1 MTRKLVCLFA
11 LLLTMIGCKENNKE
25 VDHKYTN
32 ALINETSP
40 YLLQH
45 AHNPV
50 NWKAWNPEVLEKAK
64 KENKPL
70 LISIGYAACHWC
82 HVMEDECFE
91 DEAVAKMMNENF
103 INIKIDREERPDVDQ
118 IYMDAIQMMTGN
130 GGWPLNIVAL
140 PDGRPFWGATY
151 LPKENWTKSLE
162 KLIELYST
170 DREKVEEY
178 ATSLERG
185 IKAINLVEI
194 NTANTS
200 FTLDSLQ
207 HSIGKW
213 TSYFD
218 TYLGGY
224 QSAPKFMMPNNLDFL
239 MHYAISE
246 KKDSI
251 MDYVNTS
258 LTRMAY
264 GGIFDPIDGGFSR
277 YSVDTKWHIP
287 HFEKMLYDN
296 GQLTS
301 LYAKAYAISKN
312 PLYKEVVEKTVGFV
326 KSELL
331 DENGGF
337 YSSLD
342 ADSYSKE
349 GELEEGAF
357 YVWKERELDSL
368 LGKDFGVF
376 KDYYNINGYG
386 LWENENYILIRDK
399 SDQEIARKHDISV
412 LGLKSVIDEALKK
425 LKTAR
430 DTRNKPR
437 LDNKILTSW
446 NGLML
451 KGLTDAYRYLGD
463 EEYLKLALKN
473 AQFIEQELVKNDG
486 TLYRNHKEG
495 VSSINA
501 FLDDYATLIDAYI
514 GLYEVTF
521 NQNWIDRAKELT
533 DTAITNFQDPE
544 SKMFFYTSNAQKGLI
559 RRTMESY
566 DKEISSS
573 NSIMANNLLK
583 LHKVYSNEGYLAL
596 AEQMIK
602 NVQLNFS
609 ENGQSF
615 ANWLHLVLFENKNFY
630 EIAVVGKD
638 YKSLGKEISSNYL
651 PNSILVGSKQEGSLG
666 LLKNRYNEGQTL
678 IYVCIEGTCKL
689 PVTSAQLALNQL

>member
-1 MTRKLVCLFA
+1 
-11 LLLTMIGCKENNKE
+11 
-25 VDHKYTN
+25 
-32 ALINETSP
+32 
-40 YLLQH
+40 
-45 AHNPV
+45 
-50 NWKAWNPEVLEKAK
+50 
-64 KENKPL
+64 
-70 LISIGYAACHWC
+70 
-82 HVMEDECFE
+82 
-91 DEAVAKMMNENF
+91 
-103 INIKIDREERPDVDQ
+103 
-118 IYMDAIQMMTGN
+118 
-130 GGWPLNIVAL
+130 
-140 PDGRPFWGATY
+140 
-151 LPKENWTKSLE
+151 
-162 KLIELYST
+162 
-170 DREKVEEY
+170 
-178 ATSLERG
+178 
-185 IKAINLVEI
+185 
-194 NTANTS
+194 
-200 FTLDSLQ
+200 
-207 HSIGKW
+207 
-213 TSYFD
+213 
-218 TYLGGY
+218 
-224 QSAPKFMMPNNLDFL
+224 
-239 MHYAISE
+239 
-246 KKDSI
+246 
-251 MDYVNTS
+251 
-258 LTRMAY
+258 
-264 GGIFDPIDGGFSR
+264 
-277 YSVDTKWHIP
+277 
-287 HFEKMLYDN
+287 
-296 GQLTS
+296 
-301 LYAKAYAISKN
+301 
-312 PLYKEVVEKTVGFV
+312 
-326 KSELL
+326 
-331 DENGGF
+331 
-337 YSSLD
+337 
-342 ADSYSKE
+342 
-349 GELEEGAF
+349 
-357 YVWKERELDSL
+357 
-368 LGKDFGVF
+368 
-376 KDYYNINGYG
+376 
-386 LWENENYILIRDK
+386 
-399 SDQEIARKHDISV
+399 
-412 LGLKSVIDEALKK
+412 
-425 LKTAR
+425 
-430 DTRNKPR
+430 
-437 LDNKILTSW
+437 
-446 NGLML
+446 ML

-463 EEYLKLALKN
+463 EEYLELALKN